1 MNSTYR
7 SPQTDQLPLGDRSSP
22 LVSVLVRTMGRPSL
36 IPALESVQ
44 AQSFGDW
51 ELVVVNASGVPFA
64 TLPEH
69 LVSAVRLLN
78 PGVALDRAAAANALL
93 DAVRGK
99 YAIFLDDDDWLLPPH
114 LGKLVDALDAA
125 PELVAAYSD
134 VECVTS
140 AGTAQEKRA
149 HIFAQDFDA
158 AALQL
163 QNYLPIHAVLF
174 RVDCMRQMPPAR
186 FDPALDLFED
196 WDFWLQLCAK
206 GPFKRV
212 PGISA
217 VYALSSDAGS
227 GHADADSARRR
238 AMLNALARRQME
250 RWRPVDVTSL
260 IERDIALSNEL
271 AQKRQSVEMLEQ
283 RAVALGQAVD
293 SLVEQN
299 TAHQREMRLQQA
311 EIQKLGRVREQQL
324 KALEDKQKELNGIY
338 NSSSW
343 RLTRPLRAARRYATA
358 FARRVPLRLI
368 PNTLRAVRGGIAR
381 HGMIG
386 FVLRAPEYLRSRRTY
401 LAMLR
406 ARSPA
411 ADVHK
416 FSATVPTLN
425 DIRLHPDLTGVGVEI
440 DAKVSV
446 VIPTLNAG
454 LEFSWMLRKLRAQR
468 GVREIEIVIVDSG
481 SKDQTVPFSRDAGA
495 KVIEILPSEFSHS
508 YARNL
513 GADNATGDYVLFMV
527 QDAYP
532 IGDQWMHGMLR
543 FLQDHAQ
550 DKLMAVSCA
559 EFSRS
564 DSDMM
569 YDSMINTHYKFLGC
583 LEYDRIGQWR
593 GDDHMALR
601 SHGQLSD
608 VSCLI
613 SRDCFLKYRYQGDYA
628 EDLDLGIRLIK
639 DGFHVAM
646 LASVKVVHSHN
657 RAAYYYLKRSFV
669 DVIFLV
675 GLFDD
680 FSYAHC
686 TSLTGL
692 LAGVQ
697 STAAHLSNW
706 LNELRQDVAGKT
718 LGEELDDWILGA
730 RTVFAELRLGQPVHL
745 GDERLDAFV
754 NTAAQRYLGADALVL
769 DAGARE
775 EARRFSDSFIGRLE
789 HFNQFAREVYGQQDA
804 LLRKELADVVRK
816 TFGAAAGSALAFYCL
831 DHMGEKNNMQ
841 ETARAIHT
849 ELTAGI

>member
-7 SPQTDQLPLGDRSSP
+7 SPQADQFPLGDRRSP
-22 LVSVLVRTMGRPSL
+22 QVSVLVRTMGRPSL
-36 IPALESVQ
+36 IAALESV
-44 AQSFGDW
+44 ARQSFSDW
-51 ELVVVNASGVPFA
+51 ELIVVDASGASF
-64 TLPEH
+64 TELPAH
-69 LVSAVRLLN
+69 LASVVRLLN
-78 PGVALDRAAAANALL
+78 PGVALGRAAAANALL
-93 DAVRGK
+93 DAVRSK
-99 YAIFLDDDDWLLPPH
+99 YAIFLDDDDWLLPDH
-114 LGKLVDALDAA
+114 LGKLVEALEAE
-125 PELVAAYSD
+125 PELAAAYSD
-134 VECVTS
+134 VECISDV
-140 AGTAQEKRA
+140 GTPGQRRT
-149 HIFAQDFDA
+149 HVFSQDFDA

-163 QNYLPIHAVLF
+163 QNYLPIHAVMF
-174 RVDCMRQMPPAR
+174 RMDGVRQVPPAR
-186 FDPALDLFED
+186 FDGALELFED
-196 WDFWLQLCAK
+196 WDFWLQLCAR
-206 GPFKRV
+206 GAFRRV

-217 VYALSSDAGS
+217 VYAMSSGAGS
-227 GHADADSARRR
+227 GHADADNARRR
-238 AMLNALARRQME
+238 AMLNTLAQRQIG
-250 RWRPVDVTSL
+250 RWRPTDVTGL
-260 IERDIALSNEL
+260 IERDIALSNDL
-271 AQKRQSVEMLEQ
+271 AQKRQSVELLEQ
-283 RAVALGQAVD
+283 RSIALGQAVD
-293 SLVEQN
+293 SLVEQ
-299 TAHQREMRLQQA
+299 TAAHQREMKLQQA
-311 EIQKLGRVREQQL
+311 EIQKLGRVREQHL
-324 KALEDKQKELNGIY
+324 KALDDRQRELNGIY

-358 FARRVPLRLI
+358 FARRAPLRLI

-381 HGMIG
+381 HGLIG

-401 LAMLR
+401 FAMLR
-406 ARSPA
+406 ARSPR
-411 ADVHK
+411 ADADK
-416 FSATVPTLN
+416 FSATPPTLS
-425 DIRLHPDLTGVGVEI
+425 DIRLHPDLMGVGTTI

-481 SKDQTVPFSRDAGA
+481 SKDQTVQFSRDAGA

-613 SRDCFLKYRYQGDYA
+613 SRDCFQKYRYRGDYA

-686 TSLTGL
+686 SSLPGL

-697 STAAHLSNW
+697 STATHIATW
-706 LNELRQDVAGKT
+706 LDELRQDAAGRT
-718 LGEELDDWILGA
+718 LGDELGDWILGA
-730 RTVFAELRLGQPVHL
+730 RTALADLRLGQPVSL

-754 NTAAQRYLGADALVL
+754 NTAAQRFLGTDALVL

-775 EARRFSDSFIGRLE
+775 EARRFSDSFIGRLD
-789 HFNQFAREVYGQQDA
+789 HFNQFAREVYGQQDT
-804 LLRKELADVVRK
+804 LLRKELSDVVRK
-816 TFGAAAGSALAFYCL
+816 TFGATVGSALAFYCL
-831 DHMGEKNNMQ
+831 DHMDEKNKMH
-841 ETARAIHT
+841 ETAQAIRS